1 MTVVVLTDCP
11 PRLRGDLSKWL
22 LEINTGVYVG
32 NITSRV
38 RSELW
43 ERICENVRHGH
54 ATMVYRAANE
64 QKMDFL
70 IHNALWEPV
79 DYDGIK
85 LIRRP
90 SPERVRRKERGSQD
104 LSGFSKAA
112 TYKKLGSIADAR
124 KRTRAAFYTVVDIE
138 TTGLDPM
145 KDMIIEIAALRVENK
160 EPTSQFHRMI
170 KIGMPLS
177 PSITALTG
185 ITDDELEGCGVPLEK
200 AISDF
205 VEFVG
210 KDLLVSHHA
219 SFDQRFLL
227 IACKDC
233 KLPLLK
239 NSFADTLVIARRKI
253 TGVPDYKLET
263 LAKHF
268 SLDADGCHRAL
279 RDCYITHGIYSK
291 LNQIS

>member
-22 LEINTGVYVG
+22 LEINAGVYVG

-90 SPERVRRKERGSQD
+90 SPERVRRKRE
-104 LSGFSKAA
+104 
-112 TYKKLGSIADAR
+112 
-124 KRTRAAFYTVVDIE
+124 V
-138 TTGLDPM
+138 
-145 KDMIIEIAALRVENK
+145 
-160 EPTSQFHRMI
+160 
-170 KIGMPLS
+170 
-177 PSITALTG
+177 
-185 ITDDELEGCGVPLEK
+185 
-200 AISDF
+200 
-205 VEFVG
+205 
-210 KDLLVSHHA
+210 A
-219 SFDQRFLL
+219 STCQ
-227 IACKDC
+227 A
-233 KLPLLK
+233 
-239 NSFADTLVIARRKI
+239 SVRRQPI
-253 TGVPDYKLET
+253 RS
-263 LAKHF
+263 LAV
-268 SLDADGCHRAL
+268 
-279 RDCYITHGIYSK
+279 
-291 LNQIS
+291 